1 LKSGRAKTS
10 LLREGMPREPASG
23 EGAPGEGALRDRAT
37 RERTAAEFGA
47 AGSTPATLG
56 YRMPAEWELHEAT
69 WLAWPHERTDW
80 PGKFAPIPWVYADIV
95 RHLARVERVRILVQD
110 RAEERDARRILQKSG
125 ADLAA
130 VDFLVA
136 PTNRGWTR
144 DFGAIFVKRCGA
156 AGGGREIR
164 RSPRRAQNDSSGDVA
179 ATKWRFNAWAK
190 YDDWQ
195 KDNSVMRRILP
206 KLKMPVWEPKYHGR
220 PVVLEG
226 GSIEVNGLGSL
237 LTTEECLI
245 SSEQVRNPGFE
256 RADWEA
262 IFRDYLGATNVLW
275 LGRGIAGDDTHGHID
290 DLARFVNPTTV
301 VTVLESDRSDP
312 NYQPL
317 QENLARLREMRD
329 QEGRPLRIE
338 TLPMPQAVSFD
349 GQRLPASYANFY
361 IANKIVLVPAFSD
374 PNDRAALNTLAAL
387 FPDREV
393 IGIAARDLVL
403 GLGTLHCMTQQQPA
417 PEN

>member
-1 LKSGRAKTS
+1 MARLKSRQAVLSVPRAS
-10 LLREGMPREPASG
+10 
-23 EGAPGEGALRDRAT
+23 APDADVPGDA
-37 RERTAAEFGA
+37 
-47 AGSTPATLG
+47 TPAAVG
-56 YRMPAEWELHEAT
+56 YRMPAEWEPHEAT

-110 RAEERDARRILQKSG
+110 RAEERAARRILQKSG

-130 VDFLVA
+130 VDFFVA

-144 DFGAIFVKRCGA
+144 DFGAIFVKKCAA
-156 AGGGREIR
+156 AG
-164 RSPRRAQNDSSGDVA
+164 SSSGPLGTATPGCASDIG

-190 YDDWQ
+190 YDDWK
-195 KDNSVMRRILP
+195 KDNAAMNRVLP
-206 KLKMPVWEPKYHGR
+206 KLKMLVWEPQYRGR

-226 GSIEVNGLGSL
+226 GSIEVNGAGSL
-237 LTTEECLI
+237 LTTEECLL
-245 SSEQVRNPGFE
+245 SAEQARNPGFE

-275 LGRGIAGDDTHGHID
+275 LGRGIAGDDTHGHVD
-290 DLARFVNPTTV
+290 DLARFINPTTV
-301 VTVLESDRSDP
+301 VTVVESDRSDA
-312 NYQPL
+312 NYEPL
-317 QENLARLREMRD
+317 QENLVRLREMRD
-329 QEGRPLRIE
+329 ENGRPLRIE
-338 TLPMPQAVSFD
+338 TLPMAEPVWFD

-361 IANKIVLVPAFSD
+361 IGNKIVLVPTFSD
-374 PNDRAALNTLAAL
+374 PADRAALNTLAGL

-417 PEN
+417 V